1 MHSPEEPTAA
11 ADAVV
16 CEGLVRLFG
25 ERRALDGVDLRL
37 GSGETLIVTGGNG
50 AGKTTL
56 LRVLA
61 TVLRPNGGTATVWG
75 RELPRE
81 AQAVRPTVGYVG
93 HEPLVYP
100 QLTARENLELYAAL
114 HNVNGG
120 RVAEA
125 LQLVGLARRAG
136 DRTAEL
142 SRGMRQR
149 LALARAWLHGP
160 SLLLLDEPTAGLDA
174 EGRDVLRALLADR
187 EGAALIATHE
197 PEWFGGLA
205 SGEVRME
212 QGKTAT

>member
-1 MHSPEEPTAA
+1 MRSSEESAA

-25 ERRALDGVDLRL
+25 ERRALDGLDLRL
-37 GSGETLIVTGGNG
+37 GPGETLLVTGGNG

-75 RELPRE
+75 HELPRE
-81 AQAVRPTVGYVG
+81 AQAVRPAVGYVG

-100 QLTARENLELYAAL
+100 ALTARENLELYAAL
-114 HNVNGG
+114 HDVNGG

-125 LQLVGLARRAG
+125 LGIVGLERRAG

-160 SLLLLDEPTAGLDA
+160 PLLLLDEPTAGLDA
-174 EGRDVLRALLADR
+174 DGREVLRALLTGR

-197 PEWFGGLA
+197 PAWFDGLA
-205 SGEVRME
+205 SGVVRME
-212 QGKTAT
+212 RGKAVG

>member
-1 MHSPEEPTAA
+1 MRSPEGSAV

-25 ERRALDGVDLRL
+25 ERRALDGLDLRV
-37 GSGETLIVTGGNG
+37 GAGETLLVTGGNG

-61 TVLRPNGGTATVWG
+61 TVLRPNGGTAAVWG
-75 RELPRE
+75 HELPRE

-100 QLTARENLELYAAL
+100 ALTAQENLELYAAL
-114 HNVNGG
+114 HGVNGS

-125 LQLVGLARRAG
+125 LQLVGLERRAG

-174 EGRDVLRALLADR
+174 EGRDVLRALLAGR

-197 PEWFGGLA
+197 PEWFDGLA
-205 SGEVRME
+205 TGAVRME
-212 QGKTAT
+212 QGRAAA

>member
-1 MHSPEEPTAA
+1 MRSPEKAA
-11 ADAVV
+11 AISDAVV

-25 ERRALDGVDLRL
+25 ERRALDGLDLRL
-37 GSGETLIVTGGNG
+37 GARETLLVTGGNG

-61 TVLRPNGGTATVWG
+61 TVLRPSGGTAAVWG
-75 RELPRE
+75 HELPRE

-100 QLTARENLELYAAL
+100 ALTAQENLELYAAL
-114 HNVNGG
+114 HGVNGS

-125 LQLVGLARRAG
+125 LGAVGLERRAR
-136 DRTAEL
+136 DRTSEL

-174 EGRDVLRALLADR
+174 EGRDVLRALLAER
-187 EGAALIATHE
+187 QGAALIATHE
-197 PEWFGGLA
+197 PEWFAGVA
-205 SGEVRME
+205 SGAVHME
-212 QGKTAT
+212 MGKNAT